1 MASRNSKS
9 SGSSSNRSE
18 AANKGAKATMQP
30 TEMKTERA
38 KGSSGGASS
47 KRGSMGGEKKSGGS
61 KSSK

>member
-9 SGSSSNRSE
+9 SAGTSGRSE
-18 AANKGAKATMQP
+18 AASKGAKATMQP

-38 KGSSGGASS
+38 KGNSGAASS
-47 KRGSMGGEKKSGGS
+47 KRGSMGGEKKSSGS

>member
-9 SGSSSNRSE
+9 SGAGSMGRSE
-18 AANKGAKATMQP
+18 AASKGAKATMQP

-38 KGSSGGASS
+38 KGSNHVS
-47 KRGSMGGEKKSGGS
+47 KRSSTGGEKKSSGS

>member
-9 SGSSSNRSE
+9 SAGTSGRPE
-18 AANKGAKATMQP
+18 APSKGAKASMQP

-38 KGSSGGASS
+38 KGSSGGMS
-47 KRGSMGGEKKSGGS
+47 KHSSMGGEKKSSGS

>member
-9 SGSSSNRSE
+9 SGSSSSRSE
-18 AANKGAKATMQP
+18 AAGKGAKATMQP

-38 KGSSGGASS
+38 KGNSGAGS
-47 KRGSMGGEKKSGGS
+47 KRSSMGGEKKSSGS

>member
-9 SGSSSNRSE
+9 SGGSSGRSE
-18 AANKGAKATMQP
+18 AAGKGAKATMQP

-38 KGSSGGASS
+38 KGNSGGAS
-47 KRGSMGGEKKSGGS
+47 KRSSMGGEKKSSGS

>member
-9 SGSSSNRSE
+9 SAGSGGRPE
-18 AANKGAKATMQP
+18 APTKGAKASMQAS
-30 TEMKTERA
+30 EMKSERA

-47 KRGSMGGEKKSGGS
+47 KRSSMGGEKKSSGS

>member
-9 SGSSSNRSE
+9 PGGSSSSRSE
-18 AANKGAKATMQP
+18 SANKGAKATMQP

-38 KGSSGGASS
+38 KGSSGTSIKRSS
-47 KRGSMGGEKKSGGS
+47 SGGEKKSSGS

>member
-9 SGSSSNRSE
+9 SGGGSMSRSE
-18 AANKGAKATMQP
+18 AASKGAKATMQP

-38 KGSSGGASS
+38 KGSNNAGKRSS
-47 KRGSMGGEKKSGGS
+47 TGGEKKSSGS